1 MDLTQ
6 QIKTSVL
13 RKDDLSTGDDTNK
26 EWKAEDDPRRRW
38 DDIVFENRNQDY
50 GAYVLR
56 RSYGNSVLIGLVVT
70 IVVVLAI
77 IFYPYIIGLFGASEV
92 VIIPAPRKLVYTEL
106 SAPPPIDKLKPPPP
120 QIQLPKLQKVIKFVP
135 PKVVKETIT
144 ESAPTIEEIKQNET
158 AAVAV
163 DGPVDVVFEEPV
175 EEVVAED
182 ENQIFTVVEQA
193 PEFNGGYEAMM
204 VWVKAHMVYPPNA
217 RRMDIEGTVYVS
229 FVVGKTG
236 VISDVK
242 VLRGFMAECDKEAVR
257 VIQLMPP
264 WTPGKQNGRNVNVRY
279 TVPLKFRLK

>member
-1 MDLTQ
+1 
-6 QIKTSVL
+6 
-13 RKDDLSTGDDTNK
+13 
-26 EWKAEDDPRRRW
+26 
-38 DDIVFENRNQDY
+38 
-50 GAYVLR
+50 
-56 RSYGNSVLIGLVVT
+56 
-70 IVVVLAI
+70 
-77 IFYPYIIGLFGASEV
+77 
-92 VIIPAPRKLVYTEL
+92 
-106 SAPPPIDKLKPPPP
+106 
-120 QIQLPKLQKVIKFVP
+120 VIKFVP